1 LPTAASP
8 IDAKQP
14 HCEQSGLPPNWQGV
28 ILLFRSA
35 EIVWVVCAKNARF
48 QGVMQRAMFIHER
61 KHALHQIL
69 TAFVLELPQ
78 IQPSYVSIFICV
90 TSGAAQR
97 TLPRDLNRKET
108 AFCRS
113 GRSSKPE

>member
-1 LPTAASP
+1 
-8 IDAKQP
+8 
-14 HCEQSGLPPNWQGV
+14 
-28 ILLFRSA
+28 
-35 EIVWVVCAKNARF
+35 
-48 QGVMQRAMFIHER
+48 MQRAMFIHER